1 MKILF
6 LSHHWT
12 NNSHHSLH
20 SGMQRIITYAARDN
34 QVTLV
39 TWGAEEKE
47 YQEDAVRVIT
57 VRASGKDYLFARRR
71 AISRKGREIGQQFD
85 VVHSLFSDCTF
96 HLPRNGF
103 IMTLHVLPGV
113 VRYKELRQ
121 NLFLLLK
128 YLVIQKRAFRRARLI
143 ACVSHNLLEALP
155 GKYKA
160 KARFIPHGVDTE
172 FWDPALAKIPAAI
185 PEDPYVL
192 CVGSHGLDRQLL
204 TDFVVA
210 NPAVTFVFV
219 GVRDKLGDYAN
230 THYMRKVSDED
241 LRDLYFCATL
251 MFRPLL
257 FATANNSILEAMAM
271 GTTVLASR
279 IPGVTDYLTDDTCV
293 FIDTLKDKSL
303 AALEPRLLDPTSLRQ
318 AALDNFSWNKILD
331 TYSQLYRQ
339 QSNSS
344 EHG

>member
-1 MKILF
+1 
-6 LSHHWT
+6 
-12 NNSHHSLH
+12 
-20 SGMQRIITYAARDN
+20 MQRIVTYAARDN
-34 QVTLV
+34 DVTLV
-39 TWGAEEKE
+39 TWGPAEKE
-47 YQEDAVRVIT
+47 YREGDVNVIT
-57 VRASGKDYLFARRR
+57 VRAAGKDYLFSRRR
-71 AISRKGREIGQQFD
+71 AISRKGREIGNQFD

-128 YLVIQKRAFRRARLI
+128 YQVLQKRAFRRAKEI
-143 ACVSHNLLEALP
+143 ACVSRNLLEALP

-172 FWDPALAKIPAAI
+172 FWDPALAKTPTAI
-185 PEDPYVL
+185 PEGPYVL

-204 TDFVVA
+204 TDFVDA

-230 THYMRKVSDED
+230 TRYMRKVSDED
-241 LRDLYFCATL
+241 LRDLYFGATL

-257 FATANNSILEAMAM
+257 FATANNSILEALAM
-271 GTTVLASR
+271 GTRILASR
-279 IPGVTDYLTDDTCV
+279 IPGVTDYLTDDTCI
-293 FIDTLKDKSL
+293 FIDKLKDKSL
-303 AALEPRLLDPTSLRQ
+303 TGLLTGPLTSSPLRQ
-318 AALDNFSWNKILD
+318 VALDNFSWNKVLA
-331 TYSQLYRQ
+331 TYLPLYQ
-339 QSNSS
+339 ELSNSS
-344 EHG
+344 TYG